1 METIWIIIVLAQI
14 IIALLGAFIPVL
26 PSITVG
32 WVGILILY
40 LVSDDAV
47 SGNTMLWVTLAAIGV
62 KALDILLPLWGVKV
76 FGGTKKGVNG
86 ATAGLIIA
94 TVWAFTPFTLLF
106 PGFLAIIVFP
116 IIGAFAGELMAEGGN
131 IPKAIGGAAGSLLG
145 FFMSVG
151 FKFALIVWYLY
162 IAITPYLEK
171 IFS

>member
-1 METIWIIIVLAQI
+1 METIWIIIVLALL

-76 FGGTKKGVNG
+76 FGGTKKGDNSHRL
-86 ATAGLIIA
+86 GLH
-94 TVWAFTPFTLLF
+94 TVHPALPWFFSH
-106 PGFLAIIVFP
+106 
-116 IIGAFAGELMAEGGN
+116 N
-131 IPKAIGGAAGSLLG
+131 SIPDNRR
-145 FFMSVG
+145 VRR
-151 FKFALIVWYLY
+151 
-162 IAITPYLEK
+162 
-171 IFS
+171 

>member
-1 METIWIIIVLAQI
+1 METIWIIIVLALL

-76 FGGTKKGVNG
+76 FGGTKKESTGPPQG
-86 ATAGLIIA
+86 
-94 TVWAFTPFTLLF
+94 
-106 PGFLAIIVFP
+106 
-116 IIGAFAGELMAEGGN
+116 
-131 IPKAIGGAAGSLLG
+131 
-145 FFMSVG
+145 
-151 FKFALIVWYLY
+151 
-162 IAITPYLEK
+162 
-171 IFS
+171 